1 MKEKS
6 CSEFL
11 LLDETVRNGNIISAE
26 NTQESVRKKIVR
38 QYVYIR
44 KLKKMTQADVAKEAG
59 ISRTNITRFESG
71 EYNPSLEM
79 MVKIATALDVDLELK
94 LIEKNI

>member
-1 MKEKS
+1 MKT
-6 CSEFL
+6 CSEFT
-11 LLDETVRNGNIISAE
+11 LLDENDGNGNVISV
-26 NTQESVRKKIVR
+26 ESIQASVKKNIVR
-38 QYVYIR
+38 QYIYIR

-79 MVKIATALDVDLELK
+79 MVKIAAALDVNLELR
-94 LIEKNI
+94 LVGKNI

>member
-11 LLDETVRNGNIISAE
+11 LFDETVQNGNIISAE